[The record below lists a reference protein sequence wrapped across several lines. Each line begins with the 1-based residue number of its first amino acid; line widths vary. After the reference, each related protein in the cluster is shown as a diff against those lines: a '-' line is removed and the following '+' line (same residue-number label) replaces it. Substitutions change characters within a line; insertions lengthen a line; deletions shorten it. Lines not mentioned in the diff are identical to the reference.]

1 MKLIIALILAVPLAA
16 AAQAQGGTGSGQPV
30 YSAPGEA
37 PAQPSELKPAQPS
50 EEKPALPSKEKPALP
65 SGLKPAQPSEEK
77 PAQPSEE
84 KPAQSGIITERVDS
98 TPEILQAPENPFF
111 RPFHGITEQQ
121 ETPAKLQKNI
131 TTDKKSGKRRLYN
144 VSELKKMHSAEIKEL
159 RKSLK
164 KRPNSEIR
172 EAVKTREAGQ
182 KAELKSLQEAI
193 LTEAE
198 KDQTGSPQPKPENQI
213 IQIEKAE

>member
-1 MKLIIALILAVPLAA
+1 MKLIIAFMFAASFAV

-30 YSAPGEA
+30 YSAPGEV
-37 PAQPSELKPAQPS
+37 PAQPSGVKPAQPS
-50 EEKPALPSKEKPALP
+50 EEKPAQPSDAKPALP
-65 SGLKPAQPSEEK
+65 AGEK

-111 RPFHGITEQQ
+111 RPFHGVEGLQ
-121 ETPAKLQKNI
+121 ETPVKLQKLI

-144 VSELKKMHSAEIKEL
+144 VAELKKMHSAEIKEL

-164 KRPNSEIR
+164 KRPNAEIR
-172 EAVKTREAGQ
+172 EAVEAREAGQ
-182 KAELKSLQEAI
+182 KTELKSLREAI

-198 KDQTGSPQPKPENQI
+198 KEQTGAPQPKPENRI
-213 IQIEKAE
+213 IQAEKAE